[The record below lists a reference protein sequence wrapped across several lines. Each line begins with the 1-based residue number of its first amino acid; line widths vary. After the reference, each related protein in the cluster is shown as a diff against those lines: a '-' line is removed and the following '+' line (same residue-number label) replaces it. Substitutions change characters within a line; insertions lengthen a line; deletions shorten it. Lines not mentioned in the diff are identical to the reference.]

1 MRFDSAHRFTH
12 KTGFIME
19 KVIRLSNGLY
29 VKTYVSKPNDVYEV
43 IKGSANAFKSEED
56 AVEFAKSCSI
66 EGYSI
71 ENHLDLGDRVWTG
84 VGLGLDMWR
93 ADMISEQDGVLLS
106 LNGEELLVP
115 FALFSNK
122 MLTWS
127 SGAVI

>member
-1 MRFDSAHRFTH
+1 
-12 KTGFIME
+12 ME

>member
-1 MRFDSAHRFTH
+1 
-12 KTGFIME
+12 ME

-29 VKTYVSKPNDVYEV
+29 AKTYVSKPNDVYEA

-66 EGYSI
+66 EVYSI
-71 ENHLDLGDRVWTG
+71 EQQLDLGDKVWSRL
-84 VGLGLDMWR
+84 GLGLAMWR

-115 FALFSNK
+115 FALFSNM

>member
-1 MRFDSAHRFTH
+1 
-12 KTGFIME
+12 ME
-19 KVIRLSNGLY
+19 KVIRLRKGIY
-29 VKTYVSKPNDVYEV
+29 AKTYSMKPDDVIEV
-43 IKGSANAFKSEED
+43 IKGSANAFGSEEE
-56 AVEFAKSCSI
+56 AMEFAKAHSI